1 MNEPQVGQIIEG
13 TVIRVYPKYAI
24 LLFDGG
30 YTGLLHISEISRS
43 FVRNF
48 TSYVHTGNI
57 YKVKVIENDPEKR
70 GMKVS
75 VKALTNEERHTP
87 LARRPIPQ
95 EEISFD
101 ALAAHLPEWIK
112 KENEQ

>member
-1 MNEPQVGQIIEG
+1 MSEPKVGQILEG

-24 LLFDGG
+24 LLFEGG
-30 YTGLLHISEISRS
+30 YTGLLHISEISKS

-57 YKVKVIENDPEKR
+57 YKVKVLENDADKR

-75 VKALTNEERHTP
+75 VKALTSEERHSP
-87 LARRPIPQ
+87 LARKPIPQ
-95 EEISFD
+95 EEISFT
-101 ALAAHLPEWIK
+101 ALAEHLPQWIK
-112 KENEQ
+112 KENEA